1 MLIFANRKRY
11 IVKLN
16 NVTMKKVL
24 LLIVLLAGTM
34 TATAQK
40 EKYDLNGDGKVDV
53 ADVTDLVNYIFTPNY
68 KSCPDNKHPHWI
80 DLGLP
85 SGTLWRCCNEG
96 ASSPE
101 AFGGYYEF
109 GDVAT
114 APSVDQV
121 KELRNCTTR
130 VWTTRNGVKGLKLTG
145 SNGGSIFLPAAGLR
159 VEEEVSQAGTV
170 GYYWTSIQATGDDA
184 YEWLFY
190 MGDGF
195 STDHFT
201 ILWYEHSVRSVH

>member
-1 MLIFANRKRY
+1 
-11 IVKLN
+11 
-16 NVTMKKVL
+16 MKKVL

-40 EKYDLNGDGKVDV
+40 EKYDLNGDGKVNV

-170 GYYWTSIQATGDDA
+170 GYYWTSI
-184 YEWLFY
+184 
-190 MGDGF
+190 
-195 STDHFT
+195 
-201 ILWYEHSVRSVH
+201 